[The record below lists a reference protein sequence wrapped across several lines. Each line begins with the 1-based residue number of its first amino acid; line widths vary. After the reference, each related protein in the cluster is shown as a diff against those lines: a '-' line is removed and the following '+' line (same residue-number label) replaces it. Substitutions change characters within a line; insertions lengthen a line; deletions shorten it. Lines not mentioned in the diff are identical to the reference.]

1 MNYKLK
7 NVRPVAVSGAWNDS
21 GAFSLLESGLNPL
34 RIGERKLKK
43 KNLKIRKK
51 VKRLIFVTGNYSTR
65 SSYISFINSKSRN
78 SRIIM

>member
-7 NVRPVAVSGAWNDS
+7 NIRPVAVSGAGNDS

-43 KNLKIRKK
+43 KL
-51 VKRLIFVTGNYSTR
+51 F
-65 SSYISFINSKSRN
+65 
-78 SRIIM
+78 